1 MTHNQ
6 RGRLTVT
13 LGGNWRIW
21 SNTIPPGSRALGT
34 VSRDG
39 SFSDTG
45 CLVQINA
52 TGLYA
57 QINAGVLRTLP
68 QAKVAA
74 AIEAARAGSQGGPG
88 RGQGAKA
95 ADGATGLKRV
105 NVSLDEASIEA
116 LRQFGDGELS
126 LGIRRAAAHI
136 KAL

>member
-1 MTHNQ
+1 MTHNN
-6 RGRLTVT
+6 RGRLTVA
-13 LGGNWRIW
+13 LGGAWRLY
-21 SNTIPPGSRALGT
+21 SNTIPAGSRALGT
-34 VSRDG
+34 ITRDIG
-39 SFSDTG
+39 DTG
-45 CLVQINA
+45 VLVQIEA

-57 QINAGVLRTLP
+57 QVNAGAPRTLP

-74 AIEAARAGSQGGPG
+74 AIEVARSGSQGGPG

-95 ADGATGLKRV
+95 ADGVTGLKRV
-105 NVSLDEASIEA
+105 NVSLDADSIDT